1 MNTLP
6 MEVPLSSCYQSQK
19 NDVCDQEQ
27 DCRRPKDF
35 MEADCAIETAK
46 NRLEGVGADN
56 REHGDRH

>member
-1 MNTLP
+1 LH
-6 MEVPLSSCYQSQK
+6 QSQK

-35 MEADCAIETAK
+35 VEADCAIEAAK
-46 NRLEGVGADN
+46 DRLEGVGADN